1 MSRESPDYRNTIEA
15 INEAGNGKFRDK
27 ILLTIPEVM
36 EITGYRSRNSIC
48 KLFPVVNGRVNKA
61 ALARCLSALPK

>member
-1 MSRESPDYRNTIEA
+1 MPRESPDYRNTMELL
-15 INEAGNGKFRDK
+15 NDKFPDK
-27 ILLTIPEVM
+27 ILLTVPETM
-36 EITGYRSRNSIC
+36 EVTGYKSRNSIY